1 MRFHTRLLAM
11 ALCATVT
18 APTIAATVW
27 DEGVNGDLSGDG
39 LKTTAIALAAGSN
52 KLRGTTG
59 APFIEIG
66 GDGLPVFG
74 PVDRDYFTI
83 TIGAGQQLDALVITN
98 RTSPRGNDSFLGI
111 EFGPSV
117 TESPDA
123 VIPSKLNGYIVYG
136 DLQFNQTTKTGVNL
150 LAQMFDLK
158 NSKTGLGPLG
168 PGTYSFWT
176 QDTINGALIGYEFDF
191 RVSQAAPVPVPA
203 AWLLMSGGIGILGTM
218 KRRRGVRAG

>member
-1 MRFHTRLLAM
+1 MRLHTRLLAM
-11 ALCATVT
+11 AFCATVS

-27 DEGVNGDLSGDG
+27 DEGVQGDLSGDG
-39 LKTTAIALAAGSN
+39 LNTSFISLAVGSN
-52 KLRGTTG
+52 TIRGTTG
-59 APFIEIG
+59 APFIGLE
-66 GDGLPVFG
+66 DGVPVFG

-83 TIGAGQQLDALVITN
+83 TIGAGQQLDSLTITN
-98 RTSPRGNDSFLGI
+98 RNSPAGNDSFLGV

-123 VIPSKLNGYIVYG
+123 VIPSKLTGYIVYG
-136 DLQFNQTTKTGVNL
+136 DLQFNRVTRTGSNL
-150 LAQMFDLK
+150 LTQIFDLK
-158 NSKTGLGPLG
+158 NNQTGLGPLG
-168 PGTYSFWT
+168 PGTYSFWN
-176 QDTINGALIGYEFDF
+176 QDTINGVLIGYEFDF